1 MKNFKYFYSFLLLAT
16 FVLSSCNKNNDDISS
31 DSSYEEETFTVIW
44 KNYDNSILEV
54 DENVTKGT
62 VPTYDGNTPTREN
75 DDLYTYTF
83 NGWNPEVGPI
93 YKNTSFV
100 ATFTQNE
107 INIDEETFTIT
118 WINYDDTVLEVD
130 ENVKKGTIPTY
141 DGDTPV
147 KASEGSTSFEFNGW
161 TPNIYE
167 VSKNQTYKATFKAV
181 DNSINLDGNPSINSD
196 NNIEYGYYPFNHV
209 SDASLIDSIKNS
221 GTLLGS
227 GYHSYNNKLYS
238 SVIASTY
245 PGGGYDF
252 SSGVTITDGEEYWFE
267 VQKIEWIILKNIDNN
282 TYYLTSKYLLD
293 VSPFYSSYENRVIEE
308 ETIYPN
314 NYLYSDLKTN
324 LNNHFYDTFFYYC
337 NDYIVANDE
346 QEKIS
351 ALSYQELFDSS
362 LGFETVEGESSN
374 TRTAKVSDYA
384 LALGAW
390 ASHGKDQTAIKNNPY
405 EYNGMY
411 WTKTSSLKFTYSSY
425 VCNSSGFL
433 SEYVVDR
440 NSVSIRPV
448 IILNYSF

>member
-16 FVLSSCNKNNDDISS
+16 FVLSSCNKNNDDTSS

-54 DENVTKGT
+54 DENVIKGT
-62 VPTYDGNTPTREN
+62 IPTYDGNTPTREN

-83 NGWNPEVGPI
+83 NGWDPEVGPI

-100 ATFTQNE
+100 ATF
-107 INIDEETFTIT
+107 
-118 WINYDDTVLEVD
+118 
-130 ENVKKGTIPTY
+130 
-141 DGDTPV
+141 
-147 KASEGSTSFEFNGW
+147 KAM
-161 TPNIYE
+161 
-167 VSKNQTYKATFKAV
+167 
-181 DNSINLDGNPSINSD
+181 DNSINIDGNPSINSD

-209 SDASLIDSIKNS
+209 SDESLIDSIKNS
-221 GTLLGS
+221 GTLLDS

-282 TYYLTSKYLLD
+282 TYYLMSKYLLD
-293 VSPFYSSYENRVIEE
+293 VSPFYSSYENRVVEE

-362 LGFETVEGESSN
+362 LGFETIEGESSN

-433 SEYVVDR
+433 SEYVTDR
-440 NSVSIRPV
+440 NSVSIRPT

>member
-83 NGWNPEVGPI
+83 NGWDPEVGPI

-100 ATFTQNE
+100 ATF
-107 INIDEETFTIT
+107 
-118 WINYDDTVLEVD
+118 
-130 ENVKKGTIPTY
+130 
-141 DGDTPV
+141 
-147 KASEGSTSFEFNGW
+147 KAM
-161 TPNIYE
+161 
-167 VSKNQTYKATFKAV
+167 
-181 DNSINLDGNPSINSD
+181 DNSINIDGNPSINSD

-209 SDASLIDSIKNS
+209 SDESLIDSIKNS
-221 GTLLGS
+221 GTLLDS

-293 VSPFYSSYENRVIEE
+293 VSPFYSSYENRVVEE

-362 LGFETVEGESSN
+362 LGFETIEGESSD

-384 LALGAW
+384 LAVGAW

-433 SEYVVDR
+433 SEYVIDR
-440 NSVSIRPV
+440 SSVSIRPT

>member
-16 FVLSSCNKNNDDISS
+16 FVLSSCNKNNDDTSS

-54 DENVTKGT
+54 DENVKKGT
-62 VPTYDGNTPTREN
+62 VPTYDGDTPTREN

-83 NGWNPEVGPI
+83 NGWDPEVGPI

-100 ATFTQNE
+100 ATF
-107 INIDEETFTIT
+107 
-118 WINYDDTVLEVD
+118 
-130 ENVKKGTIPTY
+130 
-141 DGDTPV
+141 
-147 KASEGSTSFEFNGW
+147 KAM
-161 TPNIYE
+161 
-167 VSKNQTYKATFKAV
+167 
-181 DNSINLDGNPSINSD
+181 DNSINIDGNPSINSD

-209 SDASLIDSIKNS
+209 SDESLIDSIKNS
-221 GTLLGS
+221 GTLLDS

-293 VSPFYSSYENRVIEE
+293 VSPFYSSYENRVVEE

-314 NYLYSDLKTN
+314 NYLYSDLKNN
-324 LNNHFYDTFFYYC
+324 LNNHFYDAFFYYC

-362 LGFETVEGESSN
+362 LGFESAEGESSN

-384 LALGAW
+384 LAVGAW

-433 SEYVVDR
+433 SEYVIDR
-440 NSVSIRPV
+440 NSVSIRPT